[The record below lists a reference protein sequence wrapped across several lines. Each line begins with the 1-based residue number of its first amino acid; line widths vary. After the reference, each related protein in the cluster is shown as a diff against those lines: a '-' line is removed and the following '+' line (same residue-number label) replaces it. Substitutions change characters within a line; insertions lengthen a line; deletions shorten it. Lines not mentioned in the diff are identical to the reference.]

1 MSMVTPAERRPL
13 FVTDC
18 EGPLTRNDNAAELAA
33 TYVPNGAAFFAR
45 LSKYDD
51 VLVDVVRKSGYNAGT
66 TLALIAPFFRAFGLD
81 DATVE
86 TFSRDTL
93 MVVPGADALV
103 TKVEKIMPVHVISTS
118 YTPYVRAV
126 ADVLGVPAGH
136 CSSTE
141 LSLDAWDLP
150 PDEAVWL
157 RDWAVRIG
165 QQDLIELPDGARG
178 LADLSSQ
185 DQQTVRELNTLF
197 WHELADQAPTA
208 AAMAASVTPVG
219 GHAKLEVLQQIV
231 ADCPA
236 GADVMYVGDSI
247 TDAPPLAAVRDW
259 AGLAVSFNG
268 NGYSLEAAEIAV
280 ASLDTAPTLELARA
294 FVAGGASAAREL
306 ARAWPAPVP
315 AADGS
320 PGLPVVG
327 VIADDPEAL
336 VAASRAARASVRG
349 RHIAR
354 LG

>member
-1 MSMVTPAERRPL
+1 MTVATPARRPV

-33 TYVPNGAAFFAR
+33 VYVPNGAAFFAR

-51 VLVDVVRKSGYNAGT
+51 YLADVARKPGYNAGT
-66 TLALIAPFFRAFGLD
+66 TLSLVAPFFRAFGLD

-93 MVVPGADALV
+93 MVVPGAATLI
-103 TKVEKIMPVHVISTS
+103 VEIEKLMPVHVISTS

-126 ADVLGVPAGH
+126 ADVLGVPAGRCH
-136 CSSTE
+136 STE

-165 QQDLIELPDGARG
+165 QQDLIELPDGAGG
-178 LADLSSQ
+178 LADLSSD
-185 DQQTVRELNTLF
+185 DQQTVRELDGLF
-197 WHELADQAPTA
+197 WHELALHAPTA
-208 AAMAASVTPVG
+208 TAMINAVTPVG
-219 GHAKLEVLQQIV
+219 SHAKLEALQRIL
-231 ADCPA
+231 AGRTD

-268 NGYSLEAAEIAV
+268 NGYALAAAEIAV
-280 ASLDTAPTLELARA
+280 AGLDTAATLELARA
-294 FVAGGASAAREL
+294 FAAGGTGAAREL
-306 ARAWPAPVP
+306 ARAWRTLAP
-315 AADGS
+315 AADGA
-320 PGLPVVG
+320 PGLAVVG
-327 VIADDPEAL
+327 VINDDPEAL
-336 VAASRAARASVRG
+336 AAASRAARASVRG
-349 RHIAR
+349 EHIAR

>member
-1 MSMVTPAERRPL
+1 MTAPARRPL

-33 TYVPNGAAFFAR
+33 TYIPNGAAFFAR

-51 VLVDVVRKSGYNAGT
+51 YLVDVARKPGYNAGT
-66 TLALIAPFFRAFGLD
+66 TLSLIAPFFRAFGLD

-93 MVVPGADALV
+93 MVVPGADGLIAA
-103 TKVEKIMPVHVISTS
+103 VEKLMPVHVISTS
-118 YTPYVRAV
+118 YTPYVRAM
-126 ADVLGVPAGH
+126 ADALDVPVGRCH
-136 CSSTE
+136 STE

-165 QQDLIELPDGARG
+165 EQGLIELPAGARS
-178 LADLSSQ
+178 LTDLSSQ
-185 DQQTVRELNTLF
+185 DQQTVRELDTFFGN
-197 WHELADQAPTA
+197 ELAHTAPMA
-208 AAMAASVTPVG
+208 AAMVASVTPVG
-219 GHAKLEVLQQIV
+219 GNAKLETLQQIV
-231 ADCPA
+231 ADCPT

-247 TDAPPLAAVRDW
+247 TDAPPLSAVRDW

-268 NGYSLEAAEIAV
+268 NRYALEAGEIAV

-294 FVAGGASAAREL
+294 FAAAGAGAAREL
-306 ARAWPAPVP
+306 ARAWPAPAP
-315 AADGS
+315 AADGAS
-320 PGLPVVG
+320 GLPVVG

-336 VAASRAARASVRG
+336 AAASRAARASVRG